1 MRSPFLQTVY
11 FEYYVSFSLVDEKK
25 RVEEKKYKRTTPQ
38 SVFPAV
44 VLVSITIRR
53 ALRSRLKSGLRFDGV
68 GNTKNTKLSLTTSFE
83 LLFLFFLS
91 AEETSELLAP
101 V

>member
-25 RVEEKKYKRTTPQ
+25 RAKEKKYKRTTPQ

-68 GNTKNTKLSLTTSFE
+68 GNTKNTKLSLTSFE